1 MTVFKKNNFLFE
13 DVINLKGIGKK
24 LSQYLKKK
32 KIEKINDL
40 LWNLPYSHTDRGE
53 IIFPAPLRMI
63 FAKEVLPRN
72 KGAQIIFDV
81 KCSNLL
87 NQSIEDNGG
96 IPVMSPTG
104 HFHIKNT
111 FHLKWILDLQ
121 HKLLQ
126 NLNQKN

>member
-53 IIFPAPLRMI
+53 IITLDKLEVGKISTINIKVKKYNFPRIRNLPNRVNCGDSTGSIDLVFFNSREGYI
-63 FAKEVLPRN
+63 RKVLP
-72 KGAQIIFDV
+72 IV
-81 KCSNLL
+81 SNTVF
-87 NQSIEDNGG
+87 I
-96 IPVMSPTG
+96 
-104 HFHIKNT
+104 
-111 FHLKWILDLQ
+111 
-121 HKLLQ
+121 
-126 NLNQKN
+126 